1 VTYCCSCCCHYYD
14 KSTGYTA
21 LTMSRGYYTCI
32 RKAKRPSEEK
42 ANVVF
47 IVFEQANSRRAQKL
61 VDSSMHRLIARTH
74 ASSAFKHITSGDVTR
89 AYDKQQREAI
99 HRVTVT

>member
-1 VTYCCSCCCHYYD
+1 
-14 KSTGYTA
+14 
-21 LTMSRGYYTCI
+21 MSRGYYTRI

-61 VDSSMHRLIARTH
+61 VDSTLHRLIARTH

-89 AYDKQQREAI
+89 AYDKAFVALANLRYINALNNNNNKQQREAI